1 MPGPVRDRGQ
11 AEAFQQ
17 LESVMLKQMLRSSG
31 AFRSSDAPGAQIHT
45 DMFIETLADAVAK
58 AGGLGIA
65 RMLERQMGGDGA
77 TAGLRAGEASMATG
91 LTSAGLMTS
100 AGASS
105 LPRMPGRSTVD
116 DLDDPNSSAPL
127 AEDPSAPS
135 IDDYQPTPA
144 PGALRGRTLTPFHG
158 APRPSAAGGT
168 SAVIPAAGEVTD
180 HITSEFGRR
189 VHPITGDVRMHTGVD
204 LRAAEGVPI
213 RAAAPGVVREA
224 GPRRGY
230 GNTVEIDHGDGTSTL
245 YAHASALVVKPGQ
258 HVQGGETV
266 GLVGHTGQ
274 ATGPHLHFELRR
286 HGHPVDPMS
295 ATGTGSAS
303 GPISTALP
311 IPLGR
316 ALNRY
321 RERVEAT
328 VGGTPSGAEGGKP

>member
-1 MPGPVRDRGQ
+1 MSGPVRDRGQ

-58 AGGLGIA
+58 AGGLGVA
-65 RMLERQMGGDGA
+65 RMLERQMGGSGA
-77 TAGLRAGEASMATG
+77 ATGGLSGAASAGGGLPPASLVMRAGVYR
-91 LTSAGLMTS
+91 
-100 AGASS
+100 ASS
-105 LPRMPGRSTVD
+105 SPAPSGVD

-135 IDDYQPTPA
+135 IDDYQPTQPPA
-144 PGALRGRTLTPFHG
+144 TPRGR
-158 APRPSAAGGT
+158 APSPSHVMPT
-168 SAVIPAAGEVTD
+168 AGEVTD
-180 HITSEFGRR
+180 HVTSEFGRR
-189 VHPITGDVRMHTGVD
+189 IHPITGDVRMHTGVD

-224 GPRRGY
+224 GPRGGY
-230 GNTVEIDHGDGTSTL
+230 GNAVEIDHGDGTSTL

-258 HVQGGETV
+258 HVEGGETL

-274 ATGPHLHFELRR
+274 ATGPHLHFELRH
-286 HGHPVDPMS
+286 HGRPVDPL
-295 ATGTGSAS
+295 AGGAPGSRS
-303 GPISTALP
+303 GPISDALP
-311 IPLGR
+311 IPVGR

-321 RERVEAT
+321 RERVEDT
-328 VGGTPSGAEGGKP
+328 VGGTISGAEGVKP

>member
-11 AEAFQQ
+11 TEAFQQ

-31 AFRSSDAPGAQIHT
+31 AFRSSDTPGAQIHT

-65 RMLERQMGGDGA
+65 RMLERQIGGGGA
-77 TAGLRAGEASMATG
+77 AAGPPSGSASALGG
-91 LTSAGLMTS
+91 LTSAGLVMRAGATS
-100 AGASS
+100 APHA
-105 LPRMPGRSTVD
+105 PGPMGVD

-135 IDDYQPTPA
+135 IDDYQPTAPPA
-144 PGALRGRTLTPFHG
+144 ALRGRALTAFHA
-158 APRPSAAGGT
+158 APRLGGSAST
-168 SAVIPAAGEVTD
+168 VIPAAGEVTD
-180 HITSEFGRR
+180 HVTSEFGRR

-224 GPRRGY
+224 GPRGGY
-230 GNTVEIDHGDGTSTL
+230 GNAVEIDHGDGTSTL

-274 ATGPHLHFELRR
+274 ATGPHLHFELRH

-295 ATGTGSAS
+295 GAGVAATSA
-303 GPISTALP
+303 PISTALP

-321 RERVEAT
+321 RERVEDT
-328 VGGTPSGAEGGKP
+328 VGGTLSGAEGGKP